1 MESKIGSCRLTD
13 GRYLYWLLQALR
25 LCMWFQNPLG
35 EYLEEMQGLLIC
47 SDGALKNDKANN
59 ETWGGGH

>member
-1 MESKIGSCRLTD
+1 
-13 GRYLYWLLQALR
+13 
-25 LCMWFQNPLG
+25 MWFQSPLD
-35 EYLEEMQGLLIC
+35 EYLEEMQGLLIY